1 MDNSTSEEN
10 IGLSTSFF
18 GVYDFTV
25 DKLPIC
31 SLNVNESNC
40 FEKNYSI
47 VIQGYKDDIV
57 DYTYRSGSGLI
68 VTKKVKIY
76 DNISRIEDRRKPVM
90 NDFLELRLDNN
101 KEDAEQLIVFIS
113 KYGLFFPVEASR
125 KCYAIFPYDELRCA
139 LKRIQT
145 SIHIAQEIKKIDIS
159 YNSLIRNIYA
169 LISQLPRDVTCN
181 NKIVYSTCCHPFAY
195 NMNNISKIEN
205 KLKAFTDSFC
215 IEKYDEEYDEY
226 MWDDCGDTFSS
237 EEEIFDLEVTEGK
250 RYIKMYDSV
259 LNKEMTV
266 HVRADLFDLLKNIDN
281 ESDTIKSEFLYYY
294 LNEKPDGE
302 KTFID
307 VMHYVFDETKAH
319 NKFDLGYTDSEFDM
333 SFVQCLNHIDFD
345 NWPSMT
351 DKCKEMIIKAA
362 KFAIKTEVEYGIRN
376 VRPIYNM
383 EMCSASWEMPDFIS
397 CIYMLLFYMDSKKQ
411 IEKLCINCGRAFPVS
426 LTNSKKKYCCDECRG
441 LYNQRKYA
449 AKKRA
454 ERMQQELEAKLKN
467 EEKET
472 IKEIE
477 TFRKS
482 ISNKGHKTDE

>member
-1 MDNSTSEEN
+1 MKFSASNKN
-10 IGLSTSFF
+10 IESSTSFI
-18 GVYDFTV
+18 GVYDFSV

-31 SLNVNESNC
+31 SLNVNETNC

-68 VTKKVKIY
+68 VTKKVKIH
-76 DNISRIEDRRKPVM
+76 DNISRIEDRKKLVM
-90 NDFLELRLDNN
+90 NDFLELRLDNK
-101 KEDAEQLIVFIS
+101 KEDAEQLIKFIS
-113 KYGLFFPVEASR
+113 KYGLFFHVEASR
-125 KCYAIFPYDELRCA
+125 ESYAIFPYDGLRCA

-145 SIHIAQEIKKIDIS
+145 SIRIAQEIKKIDIS
-159 YNSLIRNIYA
+159 YDSLIRNIYD
-169 LISQLPRDVTCN
+169 LISQPPHDVICN
-181 NKIVYSTCCHPFAY
+181 NRVVYSTCCHPLVY
-195 NMNNISKIEN
+195 NLNNISKIEN
-205 KLKAFTDSFC
+205 KLKVFTDSFC
-215 IEKYDEEYDEY
+215 IEKFDQESDEWMLDTC
-226 MWDDCGDTFSS
+226 DDTFSS
-237 EEEIFDLEVTEGK
+237 EEEIFELEVSEGK

-259 LNKEMTV
+259 LDKEMTV
-266 HVRADLFDLLKNIDN
+266 HVRADLFDLLDNIN
-281 ESDTIKSEFLYYY
+281 IESDIIKLEFLYYY

-307 VMHYVFDETKAH
+307 IIHYVFNETKAH

-345 NWPSMT
+345 NWSSMT

-376 VRPIYNM
+376 VRPVYNM
-383 EMCSASWEMPDFIS
+383 ETCSASWEMPDFIS
-397 CIYMLLFYMDSKKQ
+397 CIYMSLFYMDSKKQ
-411 IEKLCINCGRAFPVS
+411 IEKLCINCGRAFSVS
-426 LTNSKKKYCCDECRG
+426 LTNSKKKYCCEECRG

-454 ERMQQELEAKLKN
+454 EKKQNELEAKLKN
-467 EEKET
+467 EDKKAMKD
-472 IKEIE
+472 ID

-482 ISNKGHKTDE
+482 ISNKGNKTDK